1 MCNSDFSQ
9 NKYLLI
15 HYYNSIECTLSIV
28 YDLHMSDYIDVLK
41 KIGLNFRVERIKRR
55 LSQEKF
61 AELAN
66 VHTNYI
72 GKVERGEQNLTIKK
86 VVVLADSLGVPVEN
100 IFHLNE

>member
-1 MCNSDFSQ
+1 M
-9 NKYLLI
+9 
-15 HYYNSIECTLSIV
+15 E
-28 YDLHMSDYIDVLK
+28 DYREVLK
-41 KIGLNFRVERIKRR
+41 RIGLNFRVERIKKQ

-86 VVVLADSLGVPVEN
+86 TVDLVNSLN
-100 IFHLNE
+100 IPLKNILN

>member
-1 MCNSDFSQ
+1 
-9 NKYLLI
+9 
-15 HYYNSIECTLSIV
+15 
-28 YDLHMSDYIDVLK
+28 MSDYKEVLK
-41 KIGLNFRVERIKRR
+41 RIGLNFRVERTKRT

-86 VVVLADSLGVPVEN
+86 IVALANSLNVSVEE
-100 IFHLNE
+100 ILNLNK

>member
-1 MCNSDFSQ
+1 
-9 NKYLLI
+9 
-15 HYYNSIECTLSIV
+15 
-28 YDLHMSDYIDVLK
+28 MSDYEEVLK
-41 KIGLNFRVERIKRR
+41 KIGLNFRVERTKRT

-86 VVVLADSLGVPVEN
+86 IVALANSLNVPVEE
-100 IFHLNE
+100 ILNLTK